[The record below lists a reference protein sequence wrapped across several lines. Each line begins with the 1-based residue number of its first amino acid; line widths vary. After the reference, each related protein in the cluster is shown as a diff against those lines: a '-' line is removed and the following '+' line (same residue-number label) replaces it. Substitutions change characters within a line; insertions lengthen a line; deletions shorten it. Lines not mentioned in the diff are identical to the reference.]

1 MRFIGWSAA
10 AVSVLAMA
18 ALALPAL
25 GSADKA
31 YAPKNC
37 TKPRI
42 EPRTIYIAC
51 GDGNFYVRVKKWS
64 FFNGREAG
72 GKGKAFAND
81 CIPDCAD
88 GSFHKYRVKIRLSK
102 VRTSSTGPRRGW
114 TGTRSLTFSAPRRTY
129 FRTRRPAG
137 EPPPLWRWVGFAAI

>member
-1 MRFIGWSAA
+1 MRLIGWTAA

-37 TKPRI
+37 TKPRV

-72 GKGKAFAND
+72 GRGKAFAND
-81 CIPDCAD
+81 CVPDCAE
-88 GSFHKYRVKIRLSK
+88 GSFHKYRVKIHLTK
-102 VRTSSTGPRRGW
+102 VRKKICGGRRVPMFQKIEL
-114 TGTRSLTFSAPRRTY
+114 RFKHRTPSGLGRHEKFDLY
-129 FRTRRPAG
+129 CVP
-137 EPPPLWRWVGFAAI
+137 